1 MKKLSVQTKLDMYET
16 AVELIFQ
23 YPEWDSEHV
32 HEYYICADTKPKYSE
47 DDFYV
52 ACQVAEVT
60 KRGMDNPTYNKVLV
74 LVKLEV
80 LQA

>member
-1 MKKLSVQTKLDMYET
+1 MSMSKNDMLDMYET

-47 DDFYV
+47 DEFYV
-52 ACQVAEVT
+52 ACQVAGAT
-60 KRGMDNPTYNKVLV
+60 KRGMDNPTYDKVLALV
-74 LVKLEV
+74 QVKLEV
-80 LQA
+80 L

>member
-1 MKKLSVQTKLDMYET
+1 MKMSVRDELDMYET

-32 HEYYICADTKPKYSE
+32 HEYYICAYEPLKYSE

-52 ACQVAEVT
+52 ACQVAEAT
-60 KRGMDNPTYNKVLV
+60 KRGMDNPTYDKVLA